1 MNQELKQAID
11 QMVERRMKNT
21 GEDRVTAAM
30 CIQHYLNARYLQQNL
45 DEVPNY

>member
-1 MNQELKQAID
+1 MTDEQKLILQDMIS
-11 QMVERRMKNT
+11 RRMEET

-30 CIQHYLNARYLQQNL
+30 CIQHYLTTRYLQQQL